1 MRFPTSDT
9 HTMMMEEIDTT
20 QALAKAARQRDE
32 KRLGDFLI
40 VDVDLH
46 HYENE
51 SLREI
56 VEYIEDPVLKQTA
69 QSETM
74 VGSGTTT
81 TLLPAPVG
89 QQNLAGRITR
99 YSLRRAEKTGEG
111 QGRRAAE
118 ITLRCMDAMGTDYA
132 CLFPTPML
140 ALGFHPQTE
149 VETQLSRAYNR
160 WMTETVLA
168 EEPRILAMPYLPFN
182 DPEATYQTVQEFADK
197 KGVIGFLV
205 VSARYNPV
213 WDNAYMK
220 PYALLE
226 EIGKPIGF
234 HAAYNWSDRI
244 FSGTNK
250 FIVAHLGF
258 TLFHA
263 LACANWI
270 ANGLPERFPKLKV
283 IWIEAGLAW
292 VPWLMQRLD
301 NEYKMR
307 TSECPGLKRLPSEY
321 MREMYYTSQPM
332 EMPEDMRVLETTFR
346 MMHAET
352 QLLWSSDYP
361 HWDMDLPSTIYD
373 LPFLTEQAKRNI
385 LGENA
390 RRLFNLDVSQRFPD
404 VKPLADLKS
413 VQEILPASR

>member
-1 MRFPTSDT
+1 MQISPGWPSGTSLPSSPR
-9 HTMMMEEIDTT
+9 IDTS
-20 QALAKAARQRDE
+20 
-32 KRLGDFLI
+32 
-40 VDVDLH
+40 V
-46 HYENE
+46 
-51 SLREI
+51 
-56 VEYIEDPVLKQTA
+56 
-69 QSETM
+69 
-74 VGSGTTT
+74 
-81 TLLPAPVG
+81 
-89 QQNLAGRITR
+89 
-99 YSLRRAEKTGEG
+99 
-111 QGRRAAE
+111 
-118 ITLRCMDAMGTDYA
+118 
-132 CLFPTPML
+132 
-140 ALGFHPQTE
+140 
-149 VETQLSRAYNR
+149 
-160 WMTETVLA
+160 
-168 EEPRILAMPYLPFN
+168 
-182 DPEATYQTVQEFADK
+182 
-197 KGVIGFLV
+197 
-205 VSARYNPV
+205 
-213 WDNAYMK
+213 
-220 PYALLE
+220 E